1 MTSNGANSMD
11 SVKSLP
17 QLRNNPSVKLAS
29 ASASASRWQPSRKV
43 SKTCSV
49 DSIKST
55 ATETT
60 QVVKVLR
67 FSKKTCSTRKTLSR
81 KDYTL
86 EETEA
91 SWSSLED
98 RQQILR
104 QCHKEIKKIDR
115 GEKFK
120 DKKYCARGLE
130 GRTKIGSVLKAQT
143 RVLAMDA
150 VLEEQFSQWNEG
162 VVDADAIADAYHI
175 ASSSCQLWA
184 HIVGRRDHRAAEEI
198 HGSLLKKAS
207 APHYHAHFEQ
217 GARKRSDDEGLEQSL
232 AAPCAA

>member
-11 SVKSLP
+11 PVKSLP
-17 QLRNNPSVKLAS
+17 QLRNNLSVKLAS
-29 ASASASRWQPSRKV
+29 VSRRQPSRKV
-43 SKTCSV
+43 SETCA
-49 DSIKST
+49 D
-55 ATETT
+55 ETT
-60 QVVKVLR
+60 QVVKVVR
-67 FSKKTCSTRKTLSR
+67 FSKKTRRTRKTLSR

-115 GEKFK
+115 GEEFK

-130 GRTKIGSVLKAQT
+130 GRTKIGSASKAQT
-143 RVLAMDA
+143 RALAMDA
-150 VLEEQFSQWNEG
+150 VLDEQLTQWNEG
-162 VVDADAIADAYHI
+162 VVDADAIADAYYI

-198 HGSLLKKAS
+198 HGSPLYKKAA

-217 GARKRSDDEGLEQSL
+217 GARKRSDEGLEQSL
-232 AAPCAA
+232 AVPRAA

>member
-11 SVKSLP
+11 PVKSLP
-17 QLRNNPSVKLAS
+17 QLSNNPSVKL

-67 FSKKTCSTRKTLSR
+67 FSKKTRSTRKTLSR

-104 QCHKEIKKIDR
+104 RCHKEIKKIDR

-130 GRTKIGSVLKAQT
+130 GRTKIGSVLKAQA
-143 RVLAMDA
+143 RALAMNA
-150 VLEEQFSQWNEG
+150 VLDEQLTQWNEG
-162 VVDADAIADAYHI
+162 VFDEHAIANVYYI

-184 HIVGRRDHRAAEEI
+184 SLVGRRDHR
-198 HGSLLKKAS
+198 SSYKKS
-207 APHYHAHFEQ
+207 FAPHCHDHEQ
-217 GARKRSDDEGLEQSL
+217 TKKRSSKRLEQSSAL
-232 AAPCAA
+232 LRAA